1 MRRSFFPPACH
12 RLIAITLAL
21 SGCVAPLPACF
32 AAEVLVVTDGDHPVA
47 SYDNARIVRLNTPSV
62 IEAELAANLPADP
75 NLAARIVQQR
85 LRGRTDPWQRR
96 LREAYQGVTEAW
108 SLGITKIPAVVV
120 DHRYVVYGEP
130 DVARAVARIA
140 AYRSSHP

>member
-1 MRRSFFPPACH
+1 MRRSFFPPSCN
-12 RLIAITLAL
+12 RFVAITLAI
-21 SGCVAPLPACF
+21 SGCLAPLPACF

-47 SYDNARIVRLNTPSV
+47 SDGNARIVRLDAPLA

-75 NLAARIVQQR
+75 NLATRIVQQR
-85 LRGRTDPWQRR
+85 LRGGTDELQRR

-108 SLGITKIPAVVV
+108 TLGITKIPAVVV
-120 DHRYVVYGEP
+120 DHRYVVYGES

-140 AYRSSHP
+140 AYRSTHP